1 MHITSPLS
9 AIEAR
14 RLAQW
19 HMPRLPGEGRSQYRR
34 RVTLQVQK
42 LLALACRPVAVEV
55 A

>member
-1 MHITSPLS
+1 MTSPLS

-42 LLALACRPVAVEV
+42 LLALAGQPTVMVG
-55 A
+55 